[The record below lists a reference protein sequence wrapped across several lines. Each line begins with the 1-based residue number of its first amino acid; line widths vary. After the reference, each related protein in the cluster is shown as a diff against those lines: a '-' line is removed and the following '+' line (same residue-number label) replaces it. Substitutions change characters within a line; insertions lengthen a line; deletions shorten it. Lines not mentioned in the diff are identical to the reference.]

1 MGRIRVEPRCL
12 LLCTCYGVYLVSY
25 GCECAR
31 FRHPVNG
38 VPMAS
43 SVLLGCRLGRLSSAQ
58 PRTGTCDE
66 TSKKKKSKTL
76 SPLSCL
82 PSPGSPNFPAA
93 KIDVGQLVTLGLGVP
108 FRITKHTHLRLVDP
122 GKRVNEGDGTQ
133 RRRFTSEI
141 ALGNK
146 ARQAR

>member
-1 MGRIRVEPRCL
+1 
-12 LLCTCYGVYLVSY
+12 
-25 GCECAR
+25 
-31 FRHPVNG
+31 
-38 VPMAS
+38 MAS

-66 TSKKKKSKTL
+66 TSKEKEKARS
-76 SPLSCL
+76 SR
-82 PSPGSPNFPAA
+82 PSPRFPNFPAA
-93 KIDVGQLVTLGLGVP
+93 KIDVGQLGTLGLGVP